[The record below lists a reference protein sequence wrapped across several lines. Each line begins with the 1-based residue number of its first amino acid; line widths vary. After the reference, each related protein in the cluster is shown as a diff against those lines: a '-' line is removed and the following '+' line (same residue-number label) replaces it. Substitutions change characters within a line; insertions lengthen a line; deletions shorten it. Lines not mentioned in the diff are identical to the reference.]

1 MNSTNTFEQFIEAY
15 NKADIKI
22 KDIIDS
28 EQIGLFV
35 DKLLSGTESV
45 ALKPR
50 IMVLISN
57 RILNITN
64 NETLLKYLET
74 VLPDALDRKK
84 IISEIDSFI
93 KSLTE
98 TSTDNSIDTMDTIS
112 NEITEA
118 EAVLNSISPLRTM
131 SSDSDISKQENV
143 HSSSQ
148 FDLLRK
154 KDDSENSPRWG
165 SD

>member
-148 FDLLRK
+148 FDLFRK
-154 KDDSENSPRWG
+154 KDNSENSPRWG